1 MSRHTSSPFSVVK
14 VRPFLQ
20 SFTVAAVTAATVTAP
35 YHTLQAVD
43 TEAPCKGEIP
53 GVQIEDLCEGCISL
67 SNADTYFATIISIK
81 IVNKL

>member
-1 MSRHTSSPFSVVK
+1 MQP
-14 VRPFLQ
+14 
-20 SFTVAAVTAATVTAP
+20 FTVAAVTAATVTAP

-67 SNADTYFATIISIK
+67 SNAEGLGLPAEKETIVIPLFGRRSRSASF
-81 IVNKL
+81 VLD